1 MTTLIFGGAGFVG
14 LSIAE
19 HLLARGD
26 RVTLVDRS
34 MPPAAAL
41 DFLRGRGGRLEIA
54 SGDVRDVAFI
64 RTQIVPDVRRI
75 VWGAAITA
83 DAARD
88 AGDPESVLG
97 INLAALAPV
106 LRASRDAGV
115 GRVLNLSS
123 VAAYGDAAFVDHPL
137 TETDRCEP
145 VVLYGLTKFAS
156 ERLVARLAELWKLDA
171 LSVRLAAVFG
181 PWERKTSERDT
192 PSALFQTARCA
203 ARGEPALLSA
213 AGNRDWVYARDVAR
227 AVVTLLDAERPRHR
241 LYNIASGTSWTA
253 LAWAERWT
261 RDAPALQARLARP
274 GERVTVDLFSS
285 RDRAPL
291 SIARLSE
298 EFGWQPQFA
307 ALEDSYRDYR
317 RWQSDAAAYW
327 QAASADLPR

>member
-14 LSIAE
+14 LAIAE

-26 RVTLVDRS
+26 AVTLIDRS
-34 MPPAAAL
+34 APPASAL
-41 DFLRGRGGRLEIA
+41 EFLRRSPGRLELA
-54 SGDVRDVAFI
+54 QGDVRDLDFI
-64 RTQIVPDVRRI
+64 RALITPDVRRI

-88 AGDPESVLG
+88 ASDPEAVLG
-97 INLAALAPV
+97 INLAALTPV
-106 LRASRDAGV
+106 LRAARDARV

-123 VAAYGDAAFVDHPL
+123 VAAYGDAAFADRPL

-156 ERLVARLAELWKLDA
+156 ERLVARLAELWQLDA

-181 PWERKTSERDT
+181 PWERKTGERDT
-192 PSALFQTARCA
+192 PSALFQIARCA
-203 ARGEPALLSA
+203 ARGEPALLTA
-213 AGNRDWVYARDVAR
+213 LGNRDWVYSRDVAQ

-253 LAWAERWT
+253 LAWAERWM
-261 RDAPALQARLARP
+261 RDVPGLQARLAGP
-274 GERVTVDLFSS
+274 GETATVDLFSA
-285 RDRAPL
+285 RDRALL

-298 EFGWQPQFA
+298 EFGWRPRFA
-307 ALEDSYRDYR
+307 ALEDAYCDYR
-317 RWQSDAAAYW
+317 RWQIDAAAYW

>member
-1 MTTLIFGGAGFVG
+1 MTYLIFGGAGFVG

-19 HLLARGD
+19 QLLARGD
-26 RVTLVDRS
+26 DVTLVDRS
-34 MPPAAAL
+34 APPQSAL
-41 DFLRGRGGRLEIA
+41 DLLRRRGGRLEIA
-54 SGDVRDVAFI
+54 LGDVRDVAFV
-64 RTQIVPDVRRI
+64 RTLVSAGVRRI

-88 AGDPESVLG
+88 ASDPEGVLG

-106 LRASRDAGV
+106 LRAARDADV

-123 VAAYGDAAFVDHPL
+123 VAAYGEAAFTDHPL

-156 ERLVARLAELWKLDA
+156 ERLVARLAELWQLDA

-203 ARGEPALLSA
+203 ARDEQAVLSA

-261 RDAPALQARLARP
+261 RDVPGLRARLAQP
-274 GERVTVDLFSS
+274 GESATVDLFSM
-285 RDRAPL
+285 RDRAML

-298 EFGWQPQFA
+298 EFDWRPQFA
-307 ALEDSYRDYR
+307 ALEDAYRDYR
-317 RWQSDAAAYW
+317 LWQQDAAAYW
-327 QAASADLPR
+327 HAATADMPR

>member
-1 MTTLIFGGAGFVG
+1 MTTMIFGGAGFVG

-64 RTQIVPDVRRI
+64 RSQIVPGVRRI

-88 AGDPESVLG
+88 ASDPEGVLG

-106 LRASRDAGV
+106 LRAARDAGV
-115 GRVLNLSS
+115 DRVLNLSS

-156 ERLVARLAELWKLDA
+156 ERLVARLAELWQLDA

-181 PWERKTSERDT
+181 PWERKTGERDT

-203 ARGEPALLSA
+203 SRGEPALLSA
-213 AGNRDWVYARDVAR
+213 TGNRDWVYARDVAR

-261 RDAPALQARLARP
+261 RDVPTLEARLARP
-274 GERVTVDLFSS
+274 DEHATVDLFSS

-298 EFGWQPQFA
+298 EFGWQPRFA

-317 RWQSDAAAYW
+317 SWQVDAAAYW
-327 QAASADLPR
+327 RAASADLPR